1 VYTSLPIK
9 ADFIHLKIEYMIRK
23 EMDPFALIGETI
35 YQAEKSE
42 KGKVTFCEGLCTEVT
57 KTQALNTGSDR
68 HGRLMPASYKVTIK
82 DHGKFNLR
90 DIYEN
95 KEDIISML

>member
-1 VYTSLPIK
+1 
-9 ADFIHLKIEYMIRK
+9 MINK
-23 EMDPFALIGETI
+23 DKNPFELLGETI

-57 KTQALNTGSDR
+57 KTQALNTGSDQ
-68 HGRLMPASYKVTIK
+68 HGRLLPASYKVTIK

-90 DIYEN
+90 DIYER